1 MKNSKL
7 PGSHEAVTAEVLKY
21 GGDSLHSAVL
31 EIANAVLNQKETPK
45 E

>member
-1 MKNSKL
+1 MKNDKL
-7 PGSHEAVTAEVLKY
+7 PGSHKAITAEVSKY

-31 EIANAVLNQKETPK
+31 EIANEVLNQKETPK